1 MADSRRYSLQGVQHT
16 LFIPQIARNS
26 MEFIMARFSKLFVS
40 AALLAIGASTIG
52 NAFAADN
59 HREKDHPRRAEVNQ
73 RLEHQNTRI
82 NHKVKEGEMTRAE
95 GAKLKE
101 EGRQIRQEER
111 TMASQHN
118 GHITKQEQKT
128 LNQQENAISKKIGH

>member
-1 MADSRRYSLQGVQHT
+1 MADSLRYSLQGVQHT

-52 NAFAADN
+52 NAFAAETQWQKN
-59 HREKDHPRRAEVNQ
+59 HPRRVEVNQ
-73 RLEHQNTRI
+73 RLNHQNARI
-82 NHKVKEGEMTRAE
+82 NHKVKEGEMTHGQA
-95 GAKLKE
+95 AKLKTQDH
-101 EGRQIRQEER
+101 QIRQEER
-111 TMASQHN
+111 AMANQNN

-128 LNQQENAISKKIGH
+128 LNQQENAFSKKIGH